1 MTKIM
6 IYGEIGDSVAAL
18 DAGSIVSI
26 IGSTEDT
33 LEIHINSGGGNV
45 VEGLAIFNALQR
57 AKDSGRTVRVYID
70 GLAASMASVLACAG
84 DEILMAENAL
94 IMIHNPWDGC
104 WGDAADLRAHAD
116 RLDLLRDQIVGIY
129 AKRTGMPIDALQAL
143 MDAETWFD
151 AETAMASNFVTGVMV
166 ATYAVNSLDLS
177 KFGYRK
183 VPVHPLVAV
192 SAAASNPQPAA
203 AGIPKGETPMADQVT
218 PAAPG
223 NLAPAAPAVSVE
235 AVTASV
241 TSAVSAERS
250 RIAGINALA
259 NQHKIDSAVAQ
270 AMIDEGI
277 SIETARAKV
286 LDVLAT
292 RTDSVQVGHQP
303 AVVTRDGRDK
313 WMAGATAG
321 LAHRLGVASVLQS
334 AAKQRGETLDL
345 DPGEFRGV
353 GFVQL
358 AMEALQRSGAPMQ
371 SRDPMAIV
379 GQALTVKAA
388 GSSAIV
394 QGTGDF
400 PILLENL
407 LRKTLQSS
415 FTVTPDTWSAFCGI
429 GSVIDFRTNRRYLR
443 GSFGVLDTLTE
454 TGEFANRAIPDGSRE
469 SLTATTKGNIIAL
482 SRQAL
487 VNDDMGAFMALAQDL
502 GRAAKLSI
510 EADVYALL
518 AANPLMSD
526 GFALF
531 ATQHGNIGTAAVPTV
546 ASFDEVRRLMAS
558 QRDVSGNDFLDIRP
572 SHWVGAMSQGGFA
585 RTVNGSQYDPTAN
598 AGQGRANIALGLFQ
612 SINDTPRIPGTLWYG
627 FADKSVA
634 PAIEVGFLNGVQEPF
649 IDSEQGWRMDGIEW
663 KVRLDYGVA
672 AVNWRSA
679 VRNAGA

>member
-6 IYGEIGDSVAAL
+6 IYGEIGDSCAAL

-26 IGSTEDT
+26 IGSTDDT

-57 AKDSGRTVRVYID
+57 AKDGGRTVRVYID

-129 AKRTGMPIDALQAL
+129 AKRTGMAVDALQAL

-151 AETAMASNFVTGVMV
+151 AETALASNFVTGVMV

-192 SAAASNPQPAA
+192 SAAASIPQPAA
-203 AGIPKGETPMADQVT
+203 AGIPKGEPPMADQVT

-235 AVTASV
+235 TVTASV
-241 TSAVSAERS
+241 TTAVAAERS

-259 NQHKIDSAVAQ
+259 NQHKIDAGFAQ
-270 AMIDEGI
+270 SMIDDGI
-277 SIETARAKV
+277 SIEAARGKV

-292 RTDSVQVGHQP
+292 RTDAAQIGHQP

-313 WMAGATAG
+313 WMAGAMAG
-321 LAHRLGVASVLQS
+321 IANRLGVAALLKS
-334 AAKQRGETLDL
+334 AAAKRGETIDL

-353 GFVQL
+353 GMVQL
-358 AMEALQRSGAPMQ
+358 AMESLMRSNTTIS

-379 GQALTVKAA
+379 GQALTAKA
-388 GSSAIV
+388 SSAIV

-407 LRKTLQSS
+407 LRKTLQAAY
-415 FTVTPDTWSAFCGI
+415 TVTPDTWSDFCGI
-429 GSVIDFRTNRRYLR
+429 GSVTDFRTHRRYLR
-443 GSFGVLDTLTE
+443 GSFGALDSLTE
-454 TGEFANRAIPDGSRE
+454 TGEFLNRAIPDGSRE

-487 VNDDMGAFMALAQDL
+487 VNDDLGAFMALAQDL

-518 AANPLMSD
+518 AANPVMSD
-526 GFALF
+526 TIALF
-531 ATQHGNIGTAAVPTV
+531 NASHGNIGTAALPTV
-546 ASFDEVRRLMAS
+546 ASFDEARRLMAS

-572 SHWVGAMSQGGFA
+572 AHWVGAMSQGGAA
-585 RTVNGSQYDPTAN
+585 RVINGSQYDPTAG
-598 AGQGRANIALGLFQ
+598 AGQQRANIALGLFQ
-612 SINDTPRIPGTLWYG
+612 SITDTPRISGTFWYA
-627 FADKSVA
+627 FADKNVA
-634 PAIEVGFLNGVQEPF
+634 PALEVAFLNGVQEPF
-649 IDSEQGWRMDGIEW
+649 IDSTEGWRMDGTEW